1 MNYKRILLKLSGE
14 SLMGDVE
21 NINKGKAREI
31 AELIK
36 RVREMGIEVGIVI
49 GGGNFFRGRSNQD
62 MNPKHVDTM
71 GMLGTVSNALGLA
84 DAMEKE
90 ELPFIVSTPFDLN
103 REEELIPIYT
113 PEEVLEKIK
122 DHVVVFGGGTGHIG
136 CSTDTAASN
145 KASLIKADVIIKL
158 TNVEGVYNK
167 DPNKYADA
175 VMYDFL
181 THQEVLDNPEI
192 KVMDIPAIEECQRNN
207 IDIAVINFN
216 DQKNLIK
223 VLNGEKIGT
232 RISSNR

>member
-1 MNYKRILLKLSGE
+1 MYKRILIKLSGE
-14 SLMGDVE
+14 SLMGDVAIIDKE
-21 NINKGKAREI
+21 KTREI
-31 AELIK
+31 AKLIK
-36 RVREMGIEVGIVI
+36 QVRDMGIEVGIVI

-71 GMLGTVSNALGLA
+71 GMLGAVSNALGLA